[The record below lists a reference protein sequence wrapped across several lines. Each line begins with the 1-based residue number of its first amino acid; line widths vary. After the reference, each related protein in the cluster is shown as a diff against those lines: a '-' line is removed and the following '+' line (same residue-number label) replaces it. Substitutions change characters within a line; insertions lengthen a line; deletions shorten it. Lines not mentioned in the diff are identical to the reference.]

1 MMKPISYCKHLKV
14 QNKHGNSWTRSCQET
29 SQKVSIHFMKEDFF
43 QETEPKQIKNIWKQT
58 NKQKKKYTEPYSQE
72 HRLLSLGSWHCVDAS
87 WKASRHCLA
96 MKMESFSG
104 ALVISQKRL
113 HPRNYILLF
122 FIQLSISQ
130 VENSQNHKT
139 NLYSSE
145 FFPFKKKIK
154 LLEMHTAKKL
164 T

>member
-1 MMKPISYCKHLKV
+1 MKPISYFKHLKV
-14 QNKHGNSWTRSCQET
+14 QNKRGNSWTRSYQET
-29 SQKVSIHFMKEDFF
+29 SQKVSIHFMNYKRIF
-43 QETEPKQIKNIWKQT
+43 QETKPKQTKNMKT
-58 NKQKKKYTEPYSQE
+58 NKQKKKSTEPYSQE
-72 HRLLSLGSWHCVDAS
+72 HRFLSLSSLHCVNAS
-87 WKASRHCLA
+87 WKATCHCLA

-104 ALVISQKRL
+104 AFVISQKRL

-122 FIQLSISQ
+122 FIRLSISQ

-154 LLEMHTAKKL
+154 LLDMHTAKKL